1 MYPRIKFGIANHQG
15 RKSRLIV
22 SNQRRFSEKIG
33 AVIKSVRAKIES
45 YMYKGIN
52 EYFCVTEG

>member
-1 MYPRIKFGIANHQG
+1 MVSGITNHQG
-15 RKSRLIV
+15 RKSRLKV

-52 EYFCVTEG
+52 KYFCVTEG